1 MPEPVD
7 VSHSLAYARLHKV
20 SPDVWEITARIT
32 ELADGTIA
40 EHDDEDAPL
49 AFSTH
54 ASDRGILRIALA
66 DWATPLAPPLW
77 FVLVDEKRSTPH
89 AVNLVAFADNSI
101 PAGTVISHYQFATL
115 GIRNETQAGAV
126 RWYPDGGLVHQIF
139 VAQQWRRHQVATH
152 LLYAAE
158 ALHQS
163 HAWPGRLNGDGRR
176 TDLGEQL
183 IAGLAAYPSRF
194 LPLAETMPPMDPS

>member
-1 MPEPVD
+1 MPEPHSVAL
-7 VSHSLAYARLHKV
+7 SLAYARLHKV
-20 SPDVWEITARIT
+20 SPGVWEITARVT
-32 ELADGTIA
+32 ELADGAIA
-40 EHDDEDAPL
+40 DADDEAAPL

-77 FVLVDEKRSTPH
+77 FVLVDEKRSTPR
-89 AVNLVAFADNSI
+89 AVNLVAFAGDNFA
-101 PAGTVISHYQFATL
+101 PGTVITHYQFATL

-139 VAQQWRRHQVATH
+139 VAPQWRRHQVATH

-163 HAWPGRLNGDGRR
+163 HAWPGKLNGDGRR

-183 IAGLAAYPSRF
+183 ISGLASYPSRF
-194 LPLAETMPPMDPS
+194 LPLAETMPPMDPA